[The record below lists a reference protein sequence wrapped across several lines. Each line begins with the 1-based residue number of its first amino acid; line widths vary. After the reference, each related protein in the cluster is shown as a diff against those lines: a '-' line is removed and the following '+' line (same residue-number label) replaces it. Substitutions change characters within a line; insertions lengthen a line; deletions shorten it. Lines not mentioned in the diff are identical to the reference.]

1 MNHYGYSVLSD
12 TLGVDIQFVC
22 MIAYYVSM
30 MNCVEIDD
38 LIVILT

>member
-1 MNHYGYSVLSD
+1 MNHYGYNVLSD

-22 MIAYYVSM
+22 MIAYCVNM

-38 LIVILT
+38 LIVILA